1 MWGWQR
7 NTLKPQR
14 KRFTN
19 ESDPIEVTNLSVER
33 KVTVFTIALHSHLP
47 VTITVSSWTR
57 SCRPTKQF
65 PRSRGHSRR
74 RRWSITY
81 MGFDKADT
89 RKHIPTS
96 PVTAFLPSAITWP
109 KILSVQHYLG
119 LTDSVVNNGQ
129 KDTITTS
136 GLTDSVVYNGQ
147 TDTFT
152 TSGLTDSVVNYG
164 QTDTIT
170 TSGLT
175 DSVVNNGQT
184 DTIENCEEVTHKWF
198 EPWASYA
205 AMM

>member
-1 MWGWQR
+1 M
-7 NTLKPQR
+7 
-14 KRFTN
+14 
-19 ESDPIEVTNLSVER
+19 
-33 KVTVFTIALHSHLP
+33 
-47 VTITVSSWTR
+47 TVSSWTR

-65 PRSRGHSRR
+65 PKSRGHSR

-81 MGFDKADT
+81 MEFDKADT

-96 PVTAFLPSAITWP
+96 PVTAFLPSVLTWP
-109 KILSVQHYLG
+109 RILSVQHYLG

-129 KDTITTS
+129 TDTITTCGLTDSVVYNGQTDTITTS

-147 TDTFT
+147 TDT
-152 TSGLTDSVVNYG
+152 
-164 QTDTIT
+164 IT
-170 TSGLT
+170 TSGLA

-184 DTIENCEEVTHKWF
+184 DTVENCEEETHKWF